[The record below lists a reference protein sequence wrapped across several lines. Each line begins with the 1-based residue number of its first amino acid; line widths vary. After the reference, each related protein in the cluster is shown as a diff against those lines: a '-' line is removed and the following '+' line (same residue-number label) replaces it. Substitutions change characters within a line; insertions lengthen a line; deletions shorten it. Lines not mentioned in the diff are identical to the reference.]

1 MEDKD
6 AKVLSQDRAYRR
18 GLVLGLT
25 MAEIM
30 VLILF
35 ALLLIL
41 AAALGPLKNDIVKK
55 EDIIN
60 ERDTRIIV
68 LENLLGDIL
77 HDNRSGM
84 TIEDIIQKIE
94 RQEESNAKLQAEIE
108 RLKPYEVSGEALKT
122 IIQEI
127 SRNAKEK
134 PTTQQIVDRITQVAQ
149 LIKDD
154 ETLKGQ
160 NTQLS
165 KDNETLKG
173 QNVQLSRQIKASGRG
188 NEFPSCWVT
197 PDGKPESIFELII
210 SDTGIRI
217 IDRPL
222 PHRVKD
228 KSQLPL
234 YGVRYDA
241 ELPNYEFQTVLRPL
255 YQWSIDHRC
264 RFYVIIASS
273 EYSAPI
279 SLVNAVNGFF
289 YPDSKIQYRPVGQ

>member
-35 ALLLIL
+35 ALLLLL

-60 ERDTRIIV
+60 ARDERIIV

-77 HDNRSGM
+77 RGNRSGI
-84 TIEDIIQKIE
+84 TIDDIVQQIK
-94 RQEESNAKLQAEIE
+94 RQEGNIAKLQAEIE
-108 RLKPYEVSGEALKT
+108 RLKPYEDGGEALKT
-122 IIQEI
+122 IVQEI

-149 LIKDD
+149 LIKD
-154 ETLKGQ
+154 
-160 NTQLS
+160 
-165 KDNETLKG
+165 NETLKG
-173 QNVQLSRQIKASGRG
+173 QNVQLSRQIKVSGRG

-197 PDGKPESIFELII
+197 PDGKTESIFELVI

-217 IDRPL
+217 IDRSL
-222 PHRVKD
+222 PHRVED

-234 YGVRYDA
+234 SAVRYDA
-241 ELPNYEFQTVLRPL
+241 ELPHYEFQTVLRPL

-289 YPDSKIQYRPVGQ
+289 YPDSKIQYRPGSQ

>member
-1 MEDKD
+1 MEDRG
-6 AKVLSQDRAYRR
+6 AKVLSQDRANRR

-41 AAALGPLKNDIVKK
+41 AAALGPLKNEIVKK

-60 ERDTRIIV
+60 ERDERIIV

-77 HDNRSGM
+77 HGNRSGM
-84 TIEDIIQKIE
+84 TIDDIIQQIK
-94 RQEESNAKLQAEIE
+94 RQEGSISKLQAEIE
-108 RLKPYEVSGEALKT
+108 RLKPYEDGGEALKT

-127 SRNAKEK
+127 SRNAQEK

-149 LIKDD
+149 LIKD
-154 ETLKGQ
+154 
-160 NTQLS
+160 
-165 KDNETLKG
+165 NETLKG
-173 QNVQLSRQIKASGRG
+173 QNAQLSRQIKVSGRG

-197 PDGKPESIFELII
+197 PDGKVESIFELVI

-222 PHRVKD
+222 PHRVED

-234 YGVRYDA
+234 SAVRYDA
-241 ELPNYEFQTVLRPL
+241 ELPYYEFQTVLRPL
-255 YQWSIDHRC
+255 YQWSIDHHC

-273 EYSAPI
+273 KHSAPI

-289 YPDSKIQYRPVGQ
+289 YPDSKIQYRPDGQ

>member
-1 MEDKD
+1 MKDKG

-41 AAALGPLKNDIVKK
+41 AAALGPLKKDIDKTEK
-55 EDIIN
+55 IIN

-77 HDNRSGM
+77 HSNQSGM
-84 TIEDIIQKIE
+84 TVDDIIQQIE
-94 RQEESNAKLQAEIE
+94 RQENSNAKLQAEIE
-108 RLKPYEVSGEALKT
+108 RLKPYEVGGEALNT

-149 LIKDD
+149 L
-154 ETLKGQ
+154 
-160 NTQLS
+160 S
-165 KDNETLKG
+165 KDIETLKG
-173 QNVQLSRQIKASGRG
+173 QNVQLSRQIKVSGRG

-197 PDGKPESIFELII
+197 PDGKPESIFELVI
-210 SDTGIRI
+210 SNAGIRI

-222 PHRVKD
+222 PHRVED

-234 YGVRYDA
+234 FGVRYDA
-241 ELPNYEFQTVLRPL
+241 ELPNDEFHATIRQL
-255 YQWSIDHRC
+255 YRWSIDHRC

-279 SLVNAVNGFF
+279 TLVNAVNGFF